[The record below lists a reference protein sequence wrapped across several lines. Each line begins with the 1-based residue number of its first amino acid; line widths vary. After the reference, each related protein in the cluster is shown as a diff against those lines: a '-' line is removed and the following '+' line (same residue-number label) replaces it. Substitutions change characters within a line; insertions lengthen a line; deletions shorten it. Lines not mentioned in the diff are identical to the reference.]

1 MRKLR
6 RSVLA
11 LSAPVIVA
19 VLALATSAV
28 AGGGEKAR
36 GKLKLDRLQGGSFQ
50 FQHLLGDRVKANV
63 ENWLLAAPKDNPGL
77 LDMFARRDA
86 GKPISL
92 VPWAG
97 EFVGKYL
104 ISGVQ
109 AMRMSADARLRKTLS
124 GVVARLLALQAP
136 DGYLGPWPK
145 RERLLGHWDL
155 WGHYHVM
162 LGLMLWHEHTGDD
175 KAIRAV
181 SKAAD
186 LICKTYL
193 DTNRRVHQAGS
204 PEMNMS
210 VIHVLARLGRK
221 TGEKRYLRMSM
232 EILKDFEKAGDYFRT
247 GLKGTEFFRTPR
259 PRWESLHA
267 LQGMVE
273 LYRITGDKRFR
284 KAFLHHWASMRR
296 FDMRNTGGFSSGEK
310 ASGNPYTDSPIET
323 CCVIA
328 WEAVMLDALRLT
340 GDSTIADDIELA
352 TFNAL
357 AGAQHPSGA
366 WCTYDTP
373 MNGRRIP
380 SHVSIRFQA
389 RRDTPGLN
397 CCSVNGPRG
406 LGMLSEWAVMTAG
419 GRIVVNHYG
428 PMRAKTTLGDKTPIA
443 IEVRGDYPIG
453 DTASVI
459 VDTPRPREMTLCL
472 RIPKWSTGTKVSI
485 NGRPVE
491 GVKPGTYLQLRRR
504 WSRGD
509 KVTLRFNLAVRH
521 VAGDLEQFG
530 RISLYRGPILLAADE
545 RFAAGRLASLDATKL
560 GKAKL
565 AVMDARTAAAAGK
578 YPPRLLVDVPAADA
592 AVVRLCDF
600 ASAGATGRGYR
611 TWLAAEK
618 SRPPAPIGFSPANGQ
633 SVAAG
638 AIHFRLWRPIAAAGG
653 KRRGTILI
661 SESPAFEQVALRHDF
676 TTSRRTFVPSKLTG
690 KLKTGV
696 VYYWKAI
703 ASNEFGST
711 ESLAPHRRFVIDPA
725 LPPQPDIPETPYGQ
739 RTKDQMIVHAPLAG
753 DVKPAFGRM
762 IDARGWKPAP
772 GADGKPKG
780 AIELDGKTGRVVFG
794 LAAFPE
800 RDFTVS
806 IRVSVTSL
814 PRTNYGQVF
823 SAWCRGMDDPLRLV
837 VHKGRLHARIEAGK
851 FHGTEGFPVRV
862 GRWFHVAAVKQGPK
876 LTLYVNGKAHAS
888 TRAPE
893 TIRTLAEDFA
903 IGGNPHYS
911 GPEYLAT
918 RLADLRFYAKA
929 LSVVEVGKI
938 FKSAGTR

>member
-1 MRKLR
+1 MQKLTTYI
-6 RSVLA
+6 LA
-11 LSAPVIVA
+11 LSAPVVVA
-19 VLALATSAV
+19 VLASSSSTAV
-28 AGGGEKAR
+28 GDEAR
-36 GKLKLDRLQGGSFQ
+36 GKLKFDRLQEASFQ
-50 FQHLLGDRVKANV
+50 FRHSLGDRVKANV
-63 ENWLLAAPKDNPGL
+63 DKWLLAAPKDNPGL

-86 GKPISL
+86 GKRINL

-109 AMRMSADARLRKTLS
+109 AMRMSADVRLRKTLS
-124 GVVARLLALQAP
+124 EVVSRLLALQAP

-145 RERLLGHWDL
+145 RERLAGHWDL

-175 KAIRAV
+175 KAMQAV
-181 SKAAD
+181 RKAAD

-204 PEMNMS
+204 HEMNMS

-232 EILKDFEKAGDYFRT
+232 DILEDFEKAGDYFRT
-247 GLKGTEFFRTPR
+247 GLKGTEFFRTPK

-273 LYRITGDKRFR
+273 LYRITGDERFR

-310 ASGNPYTDSPIET
+310 ATGNPYANSPIET

-328 WEAVMLDALRLT
+328 WETVMLDALRLT
-340 GDSTIADDIELA
+340 GDATIADDIELT

-357 AGAQHPSGA
+357 TGAQHPSGA

-389 RRDTPGLN
+389 RKDTPGLN

-406 LGMLSEWAVMTAG
+406 LGMLSEWAVMSAG
-419 GRIVVNHYG
+419 DRIVVNYYG
-428 PMRAKTTLGDKTPIA
+428 PMRAKMTRGDKTPIA
-443 IEVRGDYPIG
+443 IDVKGDYPIG

-459 VDTPRPREMTLCL
+459 VDTTPTGELTLCL
-472 RIPKWSTGTKVSI
+472 RIPKWSTGTRVSL

-504 WSRGD
+504 WSKGD
-509 KVTLRFNLAVRH
+509 KVTLRFNLAVRY
-521 VAGDLEQFG
+521 VAGDLEQLG
-530 RISLYRGPILLAADE
+530 RISLYRGPILLTNDE
-545 RFAAGRLASLDATKL
+545 RFAAKRLASLDASKL
-560 GKAKL
+560 GGARL
-565 AVMDARTAAAAGK
+565 AVMDRKTAAAAGE
-578 YPPRLLVDVPAADA
+578 YPPWLLVDVPAADGTL
-592 AVVRLCDF
+592 VRLCDF

-611 TWLAAEK
+611 SWLAAEK
-618 SRPPAPIGFSPANGQ
+618 SRPPAPVGFSPANGQ
-633 SVAAG
+633 GVATG
-638 AIHFRLWRPIAAAGG
+638 AIRFRLWRPIAAA
-653 KRRGTILI
+653 KDKCSGTILI
-661 SESPAFEQVALRHDF
+661 SDSPAFKQVALRHDF
-676 TTSRRTFVPSKLTG
+676 TAPRRTFVPSKHTR
-690 KLKTGV
+690 KLKPGV
-696 VYYWKAI
+696 LYYWKTI
-703 ASNEFGST
+703 ARNAFGST
-711 ESLAPHRRFVIDPA
+711 ESIPPHRRFVIDPTLA
-725 LPPQPDIPETPYGQ
+725 PEPDTPETPYGQ
-739 RTKDQMIVHAPLAG
+739 RTKDQMVVHAPLAG
-753 DVKPAFGRM
+753 EVKPAFGR
-762 IDARGWKPAP
+762 IIHARGWKPAP
-772 GADGKPKG
+772 GVDGKPKG

-806 IRVSVTSL
+806 IWVAVTSL
-814 PRTNYGQVF
+814 PKTNYGQVF

-851 FHGTEGFPVRV
+851 FYGTEGLPIQP

-903 IGGNPHYS
+903 IGGNPHFS
-911 GPEYLAT
+911 GPEYLAA

-929 LSVVEVGKI
+929 LSVAEVGKI